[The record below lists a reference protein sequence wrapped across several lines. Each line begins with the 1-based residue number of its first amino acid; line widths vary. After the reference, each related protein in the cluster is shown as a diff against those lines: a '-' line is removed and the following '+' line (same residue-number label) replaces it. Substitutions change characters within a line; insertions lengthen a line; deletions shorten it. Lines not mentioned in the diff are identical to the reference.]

1 MSRDGSDA
9 AGAAGPSRAT
19 VNKRGGKSDAAPR
32 EASRTPAAIFVAVL
46 IGAAAIFAAYMIQ
59 NMEDT
64 GNVRG
69 PGKYAAAIPALRAV
83 AAQLLHPE
91 KGILAADE
99 SPTTFGAR
107 LAGHP
112 NKPTLRQTWRRIL
125 LTTPGLAT
133 HISGVIL
140 HEETFAQT
148 ADLQAARAAGVLLGI
163 KLDNGTAPMG
173 PKQAGE
179 LHTRG
184 LGGLAGRCTTFHT
197 KHGASFAKWRAVFR
211 AGAHTPSKAAIRRNS
226 KDLASYAAA
235 AQKCGLVPI
244 IEPEVLA
251 DGDHDLSRAA
261 NASARVLR
269 GVFRALKKRGDVDVG
284 AVLLKVAMVTPGSSS
299 VMAATPEQV
308 G

>member
-1 MSRDGSDA
+1 MHRGTAGTDGQWSKEDGSCARRLGSMTWQDLVAPQQITAVTYKHYSNFPYKLTKLGSPISARPLRSIETRNPLHSRSPVWDKLRISDSEHLIAQKHSGMSRDGSDA

-107 LAGHP
+107 V
-112 NKPTLRQTWRRIL
+112 RR
-125 LTTPGLAT
+125 
-133 HISGVIL
+133 
-140 HEETFAQT
+140 AQ
-148 ADLQAARAAGVLLGI
+148 
-163 KLDNGTAPMG
+163 GT
-173 PKQAGE
+173 Q
-179 LHTRG
+179 R
-184 LGGLAGRCTTFHT
+184 
-197 KHGASFAKWRAVFR
+197 
-211 AGAHTPSKAAIRRNS
+211 
-226 KDLASYAAA
+226 Y
-235 AQKCGLVPI
+235 LV
-244 IEPEVLA
+244 
-251 DGDHDLSRAA
+251 
-261 NASARVLR
+261 
-269 GVFRALKKRGDVDVG
+269 
-284 AVLLKVAMVTPGSSS
+284 T
-299 VMAATPEQV
+299 
-308 G
+308 